1 MKRSILSTISIVSSA
16 ICIVV
21 VFKIYHD
28 ILIQYL
34 ASDGKTKALFGIIE
48 IAQFSYKYYFLSLS
62 LLSILFAIL
71 AILKKEKRSLIIL
84 AFILSTLSIISIF
97 VDLWR
102 FMI

>member
-1 MKRSILSTISIVSSA
+1 MKRSILSTISIVSST
-16 ICIVV
+16 ICIVA

-28 ILIQYL
+28 ILVQYL
-34 ASDGKTKALFGIIE
+34 SSDGKTKALFGIIE
-48 IAQFSYKYYFLSLS
+48 ITQFSYKYYFLSLIF
-62 LLSILFAIL
+62 LSILFAIL

-84 AFILSTLSIISIF
+84 AFILSSLSIISIF